1 MEAYKVKKNI
11 LYVVLIFVS
20 AMYVFAGGAKETN
33 NIKIAS
39 KPMTEQYILT
49 EILKQLIEYDTDLTV
64 EITKGIGG
72 GTTNIHPALLKGD
85 FDLYP
90 EYTGTA
96 WAFVVKRS
104 DIPADGQMYGTMWEE
119 LQQAYAVLGLEWIG
133 LYGFENKFTIA
144 VRNEIV
150 QPYGITTLSQ
160 LAAVT
165 PQMIFGANPDYY
177 EKADGFTPLCET
189 YGLQFK
195 KAVDLDMGL
204 KYTAIENGSVDAIN
218 AFTTDA
224 RLAQAPVTTLEDD
237 KHFVTNYYCG
247 TVVRTDTLQKYPELR
262 QTLEKMDGLIS
273 TEDMIYM
280 NAEVEINGKDEISV
294 ARSFLTA
301 KGLIQ

>member
-1 MEAYKVKKNI
+1 MFMIPQDITAYHTSLNVSYSYSLPDGTEKEVTEEIYLPNTWEVNKAYNYVINI
-11 LYVVLIFVS
+11 EPDIEMINVSPSVVDWDS
-20 AMYVFAGGAKETN
+20 PTETPAIGN
-33 NIKIAS
+33 DIA
-39 KPMTEQYILT
+39 E
-49 EILKQLIEYDTDLTV
+49 
-64 EITKGIGG
+64 
-72 GTTNIHPALLKGD
+72 
-85 FDLYP
+85 
-90 EYTGTA
+90 
-96 WAFVVKRS
+96 
-104 DIPADGQMYGTMWEE
+104 
-119 LQQAYAVLGLEWIG
+119 
-133 LYGFENKFTIA
+133 
-144 VRNEIV
+144 
-150 QPYGITTLSQ
+150 
-160 LAAVT
+160 
-165 PQMIFGANPDYY
+165 
-177 EKADGFTPLCET
+177 
-189 YGLQFK
+189 
-195 KAVDLDMGL
+195 AVDLGSSYKWASHDFGAVSPCDMGL